1 MELLM
6 TGFGDLSSSKALLL
20 GSSSGIK
27 DCPDMHFCF
36 HPSHNKQKNPNRV
49 KATKLTLG
57 PARAW

>member
-27 DCPDMHFCF
+27 DCPDMHFIQAIT
-36 HPSHNKQKNPNRV
+36 NKR
-49 KATKLTLG
+49 TLIG
-57 PARAW
+57 SKPTN